1 MAETLN
7 IQKVINT
14 STSNVSLEDLSKKG
28 FKQVKVLNQAV
39 ITRLIGEAVDRVLAD
54 RSKEIGKEER
64 EKVIKEARGQFE
76 TLAKKR
82 LEKERTR
89 IEDLELANASLAS
102 ELDTLKKRLSAS
114 VEVQAER
121 DQAVRRLGTL
131 DVEAAQ
137 LRNAVPEL
145 EVNLA
150 RKKAEI
156 QGLQAE
162 LERYRAEAQRSST
175 SRAQDNSEL
184 EEQIAALHDA
194 LTESEHKAAVAEG
207 QLTAKNEELERL
219 AENSMSGPAT
229 EKLLLA
235 VNARLQSVAAPVEVG
250 QIMASLDTLS
260 RRLSNMSGSTSGDV
274 ELTSDMALD
283 RLFVAEDG
291 GSVESN
297 ISKVKVKET
306 AARDVKGALAKL
318 KKLQKGIKG
327 GE

>member
-14 STSNVSLEDLSKKG
+14 STSNVSLDDLSKKG

-89 IEDLELANASLAS
+89 IEDLEHANTSLAS
-102 ELDTLKKRLSAS
+102 ELDVLKKRLSVS

-137 LRNAVPEL
+137 LRKAVPDL

-150 RKKAEI
+150 KKKAEI
-156 QGLQAE
+156 QSLQAE
-162 LERYRAEAQRSST
+162 LERYRSEAQRSST
-175 SRAQDNSEL
+175 AEANTSTEL
-184 EEQIAALHDA
+184 EEEITALREA
-194 LTESEHKAAVAEG
+194 LSDSEHRASLAEG
-207 QLTAKNEELERL
+207 QLSAKNEELERL
-219 AENSMSGPAT
+219 TQNPMTGPAT

-260 RRLSNMSGSTSGDV
+260 RRLSNMSGTTQGDT
-274 ELTSDMALD
+274 ELTSEIALD
-283 RLFVAEDG
+283 RLFDAEHG

-306 AARDVKGALAKL
+306 TARDVKGALAKL
-318 KKLQKGIKG
+318 KKLQKGGLG

>member
-1 MAETLN
+1 MTETLN

-14 STSNVSLEDLSKKG
+14 STSNVSLDDLSKKG

-89 IEDLELANASLAS
+89 IEDLEHVNASLAS
-102 ELDTLKKRLSAS
+102 ELDTLKKRLTAS

-131 DVEAAQ
+131 DAEVAQ

-145 EVNLA
+145 EVNFA
-150 RKKAEI
+150 KKKAEV

-162 LERYRAEAQRSST
+162 LERYRLEAQRSST
-175 SRAQDNSEL
+175 SRAEDSSAL
-184 EEQIAALHDA
+184 EEEVTALREA
-194 LTESEHKAAVAEG
+194 LSESEHKAAIAEG

-219 AENSMSGPAT
+219 AENSMSGPAA

-260 RRLSNMSGSTSGDV
+260 RRLSNMSGSTSGDT
-274 ELTSDMALD
+274 ELTSDIALD
-283 RLFVAEDG
+283 RLFDAEEG